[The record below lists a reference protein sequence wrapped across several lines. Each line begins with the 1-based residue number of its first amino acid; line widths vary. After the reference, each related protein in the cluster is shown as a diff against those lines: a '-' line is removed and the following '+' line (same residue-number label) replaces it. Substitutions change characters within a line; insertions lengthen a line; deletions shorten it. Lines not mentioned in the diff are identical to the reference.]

1 MKQIPSEMFLKQG
14 VLKICSKV
22 TGEQPCRGR
31 ISTKLL
37 NCFCSKR
44 KNLGKH
50 GLHKHFCQEKVD
62 NVIS

>member
-14 VLKICSKV
+14 VLKICSKF

-37 NCFCSKR
+37 VVSVAK
-44 KNLGKH
+44 
-50 GLHKHFCQEKVD
+50 EKIWENMVYI
-62 NVIS
+62 NIFVKKKLIM